1 METAF
6 SGVAPADGF
15 DDLILRLHDRLLWD
29 SDGPEAAL
37 RALAPIVAHDAAWLG
52 HAANP
57 PGAPPQLYAEAG
69 WNLPPDFTDQWHR
82 IRQYDTLARGLAQP
96 GDHGLLTLRRD
107 TPRPLRGM
115 MERNH
120 IGQALCVTAPG
131 LLSQGF
137 MFLTLYRAPGAPGFV
152 QAEIA
157 RARLFVRHL
166 GVALRNRLRL
176 DPLADDLTAA
186 TATLQGRLDRASDA
200 FLGRMRAAGLRMQGR
215 QLPAALW
222 RRLHDRGV
230 LDCGAGRLELR
241 RFFGLR
247 VLVWADTGGA
257 APSALTLREDQVARI
272 YASGGSFRDVARLL
286 DISPHTAR
294 NHLRTVYRKLDIGS
308 KLDLA
313 RLLHALPG
321 GGTQ

>member
-1 METAF
+1 META
-6 SGVAPADGF
+6 SAAESPAGF

-37 RALAPIVAHDAAWLG
+37 RALAPIVAHTAAWLG

-69 WNLPPDFTDQWHR
+69 WNLAPDFTDQWHR
-82 IRQYDTLARGLAQP
+82 IRQYDTLARGLALP

-115 MERNH
+115 MERND

-137 MFLTLYRAPGAPGFV
+137 MFLTLYRPLGAPGF
-152 QAEIA
+152 ADPEIT

-176 DPLADDLTAA
+176 GPLADDLIAA
-186 TATLQGRLDRASDA
+186 TATLQGRLDRASEA
-200 FLGRMRAAGLRMQGR
+200 FLGRMRAAGLRMDGS
-215 QLPAALW
+215 QLPAPLW
-222 RRLHDRGV
+222 RRLHDRGA

-247 VLVWADTGGA
+247 LLVWTEGS
-257 APSALTLREDQVARI
+257 APPTALSAREDQVARI
-272 YASGGSFRDVARLL
+272 YAGGGSFRDVARLL

-313 RLLHALPG
+313 RLLHAVPRG
-321 GGTQ
+321 GAQ